1 VKKNS
6 NPEIPHDEQ
15 ADKALLR
22 RLSELT
28 VLHSIATACVECTN
42 EDELI
47 ERATQAIGE
56 KLYPDSFGILLLD
69 EAARD
74 LHFHRSYRGL
84 PDKYKGISIPLG
96 EGITGQVAA
105 TGAAR
110 RANDVTQAPGYLH
123 LYFQAR
129 AELCVPIKIGERVI
143 GVINAESLLPDIYS
157 EDDERL
163 LTTLAGQLATTI
175 ERLRVE
181 AAERQRM
188 QELLA
193 VTRVS
198 REITSKL
205 DPQQV
210 LDSIVRHAVEL
221 SNSDASGVFIYR
233 PDGRFYLAATCGTSD
248 EFIKATNM
256 SGVPSEGSA
265 IGRAVL
271 ERRPVQITDVVE
283 DPVYQVGY
291 LAKIENIRAILALPM
306 LRGEEIVGG
315 IVLWHRQ
322 PRRFTN
328 EEVLFLQA
336 LSQQSVNAIENAR
349 LFEETHRRASLL
361 EALNAVIG
369 AAAAAKDLNTLL
381 ETSLDH
387 TLQALNLEIGGIR
400 VGNHSIARQTSPEVI
415 PLFVKAA
422 LDAGPSFPNPMI
434 IEDWFA
440 KAEEEPFQATA
451 KIAIKHGLR
460 ASLVVSISAGGQR
473 IGALSVS
480 SLTPRSWA
488 HEEIALTEAIGKQ
501 LGAAVERLRLL
512 EETQRRL
519 NEATL
524 LGKVITLTTSAGDL
538 SSALSQVCSEVALFF
553 QAPQAAFALLNRDGT
568 AAEIIAEYRLAGRS
582 SALGLQIPVAGNPS
596 MAFILEN
603 KLPLAVTDA
612 QNDPV
617 LAPVHEIMRQREV
630 ASILLVPILMRGKVT
645 GTLGIDNLQ
654 RHEFSQT
661 DIALMQNVAS
671 QVGQALERVQLFE
684 AMREHA
690 LQMTKLARLS
700 GDLNRA
706 NTLEGVFKG
715 IGQGVMELGQVD
727 QAAIFVRTAEAAIS
741 CPWHQGLSQAY
752 LDQAT
757 FQFQEVPGKQ
767 YLQSTAPL
775 LISDGDG
782 LQPGSPL
789 LQDPSAQERYFA
801 IGFWPLVYEGQT
813 IATVGCYYNAPLS
826 WLEDRREVMM
836 AFTRQ
841 AAVALQNARLFDE
854 IRHRAAQQEAIN
866 AIIAA
871 AVTAPD
877 LPNLLKVVLKLTLKA
892 LVLKKGA
899 IWVPGQSVLFGV
911 PSQFNRDKQRFA
923 SMRGMEIPG
932 PVVISDW
939 KQVHKDHPLAPLRGF
954 MSENNFVATLTVPVI
969 AETVRIGGISL
980 ASSEPKTWSAEEIAL
995 VETIGRQV
1003 GGTVERL
1010 NLFAKTQEQARQVQ
1024 QIMDT
1029 VPDGVLLLNA
1039 DRRVALAN
1047 PAARLYLSTLVG
1059 DFETGEPLTH
1069 LAGYALDD
1077 LLNENPEMPWREFAL
1092 ADAPHRIFEIA
1103 ARSLEGKGQ
1112 NEGWVLVLRDVS
1124 RERETQ
1130 ARMQVQDRLATVGQ
1144 LAAGIAHDFNNI
1156 MAAIVVYA
1164 ELLALE
1170 PNLSQPSQDRL
1181 VIIQQ
1186 QIQRAT
1192 SLIRQILDF
1201 SRRSVMEQSS
1211 LDLLSYIKE
1220 LDKLLGRVLPENI
1233 RLELS
1238 YQPGSYLVNAD
1249 PTRLQQVFMNLALNA
1264 RDAMPSGG
1272 VLHFELMRF
1281 KLKAGNLPPV
1291 PDLTEGEWIRIEV
1304 RDTGLGI
1311 QPEVMPHIFDPFF
1324 STKPVGEGT
1333 GLGLAQVYG
1342 IIKQHGGSIDVQSQI
1357 DDGTSFYIYLP
1368 ALPVPEEEMPSQAL
1382 FPELKGAGETVL
1394 VVEDDW
1400 VARDALQ
1407 ALLEAYD
1414 YRTMVASNGI
1424 EALQIYSRKGEGIA
1438 AVVSD
1443 VVMPEMGG
1451 VALYHALRAKKPEIK
1466 MLLIT
1471 GHPLD
1476 PEDQTL
1482 LEEGQVHWMQKP
1494 FNVTDFIHHLRD
1506 LLKEP
1511 A

>member
-1 VKKNS
+1 MKNNP
-6 NPEIPHDEQ
+6 NPEITHYELADE
-15 ADKALLR
+15 ALLR

-47 ERATQAIGE
+47 ERATQVIGE
-56 KLYPDSFGILLLD
+56 KLYPDSFGILLLN

-84 PDKYKGISIPLG
+84 PDKYKGIHIPLG
-96 EGITGQVAA
+96 QGITGQVAA
-105 TGAAR
+105 TGVAR
-110 RANDVTQAPGYLH
+110 RANDVTQVPGYLH
-123 LYFQAR
+123 LYFQTR

-143 GVINAESLLPDIYS
+143 GVINAESSLSDIYS

-163 LTTLAGQLATTI
+163 LATLAGQLAT
-175 ERLRVE
+175 
-181 AAERQRM
+181 
-188 QELLA
+188 
-193 VTRVS
+193 
-198 REITSKL
+198 
-205 DPQQV
+205 
-210 LDSIVRHAVEL
+210 
-221 SNSDASGVFIYR
+221 
-233 PDGRFYLAATCGTSD
+233 
-248 EFIKATNM
+248 
-256 SGVPSEGSA
+256 A
-265 IGRAVL
+265 I
-271 ERRPVQITDVVE
+271 
-283 DPVYQVGY
+283 
-291 LAKIENIRAILALPM
+291 
-306 LRGEEIVGG
+306 
-315 IVLWHRQ
+315 
-322 PRRFTN
+322 
-328 EEVLFLQA
+328 
-336 LSQQSVNAIENAR
+336 
-349 LFEETHRRASLL
+349 
-361 EALNAVIG
+361 
-369 AAAAAKDLNTLL
+369 
-381 ETSLDH
+381 
-387 TLQALNLEIGGIR
+387 
-400 VGNHSIARQTSPEVI
+400 
-415 PLFVKAA
+415 
-422 LDAGPSFPNPMI
+422 
-434 IEDWFA
+434 
-440 KAEEEPFQATA
+440 
-451 KIAIKHGLR
+451 
-460 ASLVVSISAGGQR
+460 
-473 IGALSVS
+473 
-480 SLTPRSWA
+480 
-488 HEEIALTEAIGKQ
+488 
-501 LGAAVERLRLL
+501 ERLRLL

-519 NEATL
+519 DEATL

-568 AAEIIAEYRLAGRS
+568 AAEIIAEYRAAGRS

-612 QNDPV
+612 QNDPI

-645 GTLGIDNLQ
+645 GTLGIDDLQ
-654 RHEFSQT
+654 RHEFSDT
-661 DIALMQNVAS
+661 DIALMQNVAG
-671 QVGQALERVQLFE
+671 QVG
-684 AMREHA
+684 HA
-690 LQMTKLARLS
+690 L
-700 GDLNRA
+700 
-706 NTLEGVFKG
+706 
-715 IGQGVMELGQVD
+715 
-727 QAAIFVRTAEAAIS
+727 
-741 CPWHQGLSQAY
+741 
-752 LDQAT
+752 
-757 FQFQEVPGKQ
+757 
-767 YLQSTAPL
+767 
-775 LISDGDG
+775 
-782 LQPGSPL
+782 
-789 LQDPSAQERYFA
+789 
-801 IGFWPLVYEGQT
+801 
-813 IATVGCYYNAPLS
+813 
-826 WLEDRREVMM
+826 
-836 AFTRQ
+836 
-841 AAVALQNARLFDE
+841 
-854 IRHRAAQQEAIN
+854 
-866 AIIAA
+866 
-871 AVTAPD
+871 
-877 LPNLLKVVLKLTLKA
+877 
-892 LVLKKGA
+892 
-899 IWVPGQSVLFGV
+899 
-911 PSQFNRDKQRFA
+911 
-923 SMRGMEIPG
+923 
-932 PVVISDW
+932 
-939 KQVHKDHPLAPLRGF
+939 
-954 MSENNFVATLTVPVI
+954 
-969 AETVRIGGISL
+969 
-980 ASSEPKTWSAEEIAL
+980 
-995 VETIGRQV
+995 
-1003 GGTVERL
+1003 ERL
-1010 NLFAKTQEQARQVQ
+1010 NLLAKTQEQARQVQ
-1024 QIMDT
+1024 QIMDS
-1029 VPDGVLLLNA
+1029 VPDGVLLLSA
-1039 DRRVALAN
+1039 DRRVVLAN
-1047 PAARLYLSTLVG
+1047 PAARQYLSILVG
-1059 DFETGEPLTH
+1059 DFDPDEPLAH
-1069 LAGYALDD
+1069 LAGYTLDD
-1077 LLNENPEMPWREFAL
+1077 LLNEYPETPWREFAL
-1092 ADAPHRIFEIA
+1092 PDAPHRIFEIV
-1103 ARSLEGKGQ
+1103 ARSLEGKAQ

-1124 RERETQ
+1124 QERETQ

-1238 YQPGSYLVNAD
+1238 YQPGSYLINAD

-1272 VLHFELMRF
+1272 VLHFELKRF

-1342 IIKQHGGSIDVQSQI
+1342 IIKQHGGSIEVDSQM
-1357 DDGTSFYIYLP
+1357 DGGTSFFIYLP
-1368 ALPVPEEEMPSQAL
+1368 ALPIPEEEKPSQAL
-1382 FPELKGAGETVL
+1382 SPELKGSGETVL

-1414 YRTMVASNGI
+1414 YRTIVASNGI
-1424 EALQIYSRKGEGIA
+1424 EALQIYARKGEGIA

-1451 VALYHALRAKKPEIK
+1451 VALYHALRVKKPEIK
-1466 MLLIT
+1466 MLFIT